1 MTTDLRSLAADTL
14 RILDTG
20 GYRSPRGRTV
30 GIAAALR
37 TAIDGTRLYEPA
49 DELPD
54 GPPADELLAD
64 ELLAGGPRADEL
76 LDKPPAGG
84 PRAGGLPD
92 GPRAGRGDGGPVV
105 SVTGESTLAGARRL
119 ARDGDVAALVFASAK
134 HPGGGFRTGARAQ
147 EEDIARSSGLY
158 RCLTA
163 TSRFYAYHRSH
174 GDNLYSD
181 RVIYSPGVPVFR
193 DDHGDLLDEPY
204 PVSFLTAAAPNRGAV
219 PRGRA
224 PQVAQALARR
234 ARRVLAVATAHGHRR
249 LVLGA
254 WGCGVFRNDPA
265 TVAEAFAGAL
275 AKQTAHLDE
284 VVFAIMDKA
293 GSATRVAFGERFP

>member
-1 MTTDLRSLAADTL
+1 VTTDLRSLAADTL

-20 GYRSPRGRTV
+20 SYRAPGGRTV
-30 GIAAALR
+30 EIASALR
-37 TAIDGTRLYEPA
+37 TAIDATRLYEPA
-49 DELPD
+49 DPLPT
-54 GPPADELLAD
+54 
-64 ELLAGGPRADEL
+64 
-76 LDKPPAGG
+76 
-84 PRAGGLPD
+84 GLPV
-92 GPRAGRGDGGPVV
+92 GHGNGGPVV

-147 EEDIARSSGLY
+147 EEDIARSAGLY

-163 TSRFYAYHRSH
+163 APRFYTYHRSRS
-174 GDNLYSD
+174 DNLYSD

-193 DDHGDLLDEPY
+193 DDHGNLLDEPF

-219 PRGRA
+219 PRDRA
-224 PQVAQALARR
+224 AQVAQALTKR

-265 TVAEAFAGAL
+265 TVAEAFAVAL
-275 AKQTAHLDE
+275 ADQSARLDE
-284 VVFAIMDKA
+284 VVFAIMDKG
-293 GSATRVAFGERFP
+293 GSATRAAFDERFR

>member
-1 MTTDLRSLAADTL
+1 VSADLRSLAADTL
-14 RILDTG
+14 RILDAG
-20 GYRSPRGRTV
+20 RYRAPRGGTME
-30 GIAAALR
+30 IAATLR

-49 DELPD
+49 DQLPEV
-54 GPPADELLAD
+54 PPADHRN
-64 ELLAGGPRADEL
+64 AGPI
-76 LDKPPAGG
+76 
-84 PRAGGLPD
+84 
-92 GPRAGRGDGGPVV
+92 V

-134 HPGGGFRTGARAQ
+134 HPGGGFRAGARAQ
-147 EEDIARSSGLY
+147 EEDLARASGLY
-158 RCLTA
+158 RYLNA
-163 TSRFYAYHRSH
+163 APRFYTYHRSR

-193 DDHGDLLDEPY
+193 DDDGNLLDQPY

-219 PRGRA
+219 PRDRA
-224 PQVAQALARR
+224 AQVAQALTKR
-234 ARRVLAVATAHGHRR
+234 ARRVLAVASAHGHRR

-275 AKQTAHLDE
+275 AEYAAHLDE
-284 VVFAIMDKA
+284 VVFAIKDKA
-293 GSATRVAFGERFP
+293 GSATRAAFGERFP